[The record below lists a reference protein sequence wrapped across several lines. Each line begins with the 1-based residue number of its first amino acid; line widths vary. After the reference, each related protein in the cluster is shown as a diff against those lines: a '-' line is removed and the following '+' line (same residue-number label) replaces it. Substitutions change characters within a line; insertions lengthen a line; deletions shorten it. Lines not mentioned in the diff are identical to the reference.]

1 MTTKQEGVDP
11 APPKKK
17 EEKGMYQRMVDQQ
30 DAAIRS
36 LPVVGEP
43 LAETVESLR
52 PDPDVQKL
60 WDALEK
66 FDLPRKKVF
75 ELLAP
80 HSEKILDSLEAFDI
94 PRQMISGK
102 PGRFEA
108 IPKAVF
114 GEEKWEQYK
123 DVGELFADDFKR
135 DPIQAMKDWEI
146 RRVDPEMVG
155 VRPVPVPS
163 QEQALESYWSEQESK
178 LEKK

>member
-11 APPKKK
+11 APPMA
-17 EEKGMYQRMVDQQ
+17 E
-30 DAAIRS
+30 AAQ
-36 LPVVGEP
+36 
-43 LAETVESLR
+43 

-60 WDALEK
+60 WDVLEK
-66 FDLPRKKVF
+66 FDIPRKKVF

-80 HSEKILDSLEAFDI
+80 HSEKILDSLETFDI
-94 PRQMISGK
+94 PRQ
-102 PGRFEA
+102 A
-108 IPKAVF
+108 L
-114 GEEKWEQYK
+114 WEQYK
-123 DVGELFADDFKR
+123 DVGKLFADDFKR
-135 DPIQAMKDWEI
+135 NPIQAMKDWEI